1 MTWSKTLPKKKK
13 TLAEPFSRLSVH
25 PRLAPGCQPAGFDRQ
40 RHVFDARRRRRR
52 LLRRRGRFAGEEN
65 RFRGKRR
72 RKDSG
77 RLFEVNAEHRFGVDY
92 GGGRRLIYY
101 SPGTWQSFPHSLTH
115 HSPVTHPSLIRQSP
129 ATQLSLICH
138 SPVTHLSIAFHS
150 PVKSF

>member
-77 RLFEVNAEHRFGVDY
+77 GLFEVNAEHRFASIMEGD
-92 GGGRRLIYY
+92 GGLFITHLA
-101 SPGTWQSFPHSLTH
+101 PGNHFPT